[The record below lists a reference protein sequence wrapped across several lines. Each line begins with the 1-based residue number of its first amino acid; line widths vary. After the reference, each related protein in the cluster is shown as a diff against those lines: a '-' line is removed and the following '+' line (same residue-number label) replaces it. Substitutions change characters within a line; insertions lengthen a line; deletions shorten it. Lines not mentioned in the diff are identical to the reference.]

1 MCLCELLNIVFSVF
15 KKLAISTLLIIRER
29 RTKTTMRYHLA
40 SVRMVVIKKNTVNVG
55 EDVEK
60 KEPVYPRNVN

>member
-1 MCLCELLNIVFSVF
+1 
-15 KKLAISTLLIIRER
+15 
-29 RTKTTMRYHLA
+29 MRYHLT

-60 KEPVYPRNVN
+60 KEPVYLRNVN

>member
-1 MCLCELLNIVFSVF
+1 
-15 KKLAISTLLIIRER
+15 
-29 RTKTTMRYHLA
+29 MRYHLT